1 MKHKIMPVIN
11 IYDLEKAI
19 EIQFGEEIL
28 AHYELRQLLFGDQ
41 YMNDVYV
48 RHCFDDD
55 IEYHGYSW
63 EDENEISVCNLIN
76 QFLRDEFP
84 GQDAVLVDVSW

>member
-1 MKHKIMPVIN
+1 MPVID

-19 EIQFGEEIL
+19 EIQFGKEIL
-28 AHYELRQLLFGDQ
+28 ANCEMRQLLFGDRF
-41 YMNDVYV
+41 MNDVYI
-48 RHCFDDD
+48 RHYFDDD

-63 EDENEISVCNLIN
+63 ENENEISVLNLIN

-84 GQDAVLVDVSW
+84 GQESVLINVSW

>member
-1 MKHKIMPVIN
+1 MKHRIMPVID

-19 EIQFGEEIL
+19 EIQFGEEVL
-28 AHYELRQLLFGDQ
+28 RHYELRQLLFGDQ
-41 YMNDVYV
+41 FMNDCCIRYYFGDVV
-48 RHCFDDD
+48 
-55 IEYHGYSW
+55 EYHGYSW
-63 EDENEISVCNLIN
+63 EDENGISIRNLIN